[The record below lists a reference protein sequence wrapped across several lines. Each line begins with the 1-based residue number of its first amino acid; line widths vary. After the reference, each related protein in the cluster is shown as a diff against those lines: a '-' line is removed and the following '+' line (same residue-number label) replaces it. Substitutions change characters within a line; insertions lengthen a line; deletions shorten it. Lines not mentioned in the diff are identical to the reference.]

1 MASPTFQR
9 WVDKQA
15 DLSSSEKSV
24 LRVLVD
30 LFNEEWGYACPSQKR
45 IASLTSY
52 SDRTIRRALS
62 SLETK
67 QKIQRR
73 KISSKNGFQRTI
85 YNVLTEN
92 RTLWSQKE
100 HLQQADTMSYAPD
113 TVSYPPDIMS
123 YAPDTMSDY
132 ILSKSY
138 NPLLNKEGTSQNNFN
153 KGGIKEF
160 RYWTP
165 QDFVS
170 ASEKARNSF
179 LRNYQYKFN
188 DWLSDFLLVKE
199 PGGEWVA
206 AQSSPVQL
214 NQVIDIRKYS
224 R

>member
-1 MASPTFQR
+1 
-9 WVDKQA
+9 
-15 DLSSSEKSV
+15 L
-24 LRVLVD
+24 
-30 LFNEEWGYACPSQKR
+30 
-45 IASLTSY
+45 
-52 SDRTIRRALS
+52 
-62 SLETK
+62 
-67 QKIQRR
+67 
-73 KISSKNGFQRTI
+73 
-85 YNVLTEN
+85 
-92 RTLWSQKE
+92 
-100 HLQQADTMSYAPD
+100 
-113 TVSYPPDIMS
+113 
-123 YAPDTMSDY
+123 
-132 ILSKSY
+132 
-138 NPLLNKEGTSQNNFN
+138 LLNKKGTSQINFN

-214 NQVIDIRKYS
+214 NQVINIRKYG